1 MNKEEID
8 YFEKAVNNEN
18 NEALM
23 NLTFDKIE
31 KKKREMLEELQLSKT
46 EIKELLK
53 KLEDYRYVE
62 EIQELQIG
70 NYIRWIN
77 LNDPDNL
84 DLKYGAILSEIKV
97 EDNIILVLKN
107 FISRKFFQINMDDNF
122 IFQKLSDQERV
133 ILYVLDHLEK

>member
-1 MNKEEID
+1 MDKEEIE
-8 YFEKAVNNEN
+8 YFEKAINNEN
-18 NEALM
+18 NELLM
-23 NLTFDKIE
+23 NLTFDKID
-31 KKKREMLEELQLSKT
+31 KKKREILEELQLSKDET
-46 EIKELLK
+46 KKILK

-84 DLKYGAILSEIKV
+84 ELSNGAILSEIKV

-107 FISRKFFQINMDDNF
+107 LISRKFFQIIMDENF

-133 ILYVLDHLEK
+133 ILYVLDHLDK

>member
-1 MNKEEID
+1 MNKEEIE

-18 NEALM
+18 NEQLM
-23 NLTFDKIE
+23 NLTFNKID
-31 KKKREMLEELQLSKT
+31 KKKREILDELHLSKDET
-46 EIKELLK
+46 KKILK

-84 DLKYGAILSEIKV
+84 DLTNGAILSEIKV

-107 FISRKFFQINMDDNF
+107 FISRKFFQINMAENF